1 MFYLFK
7 MINCEK
13 IVYLSNRLLSVV
25 TVIVLIIF
33 YFPLILKDVSMEV
46 IFLQFAVF
54 QSWETQIVQA
64 ILKLA

>member
-1 MFYLFK
+1 

-13 IVYLSNRLLSVV
+13 IVYLSDRLLSVV